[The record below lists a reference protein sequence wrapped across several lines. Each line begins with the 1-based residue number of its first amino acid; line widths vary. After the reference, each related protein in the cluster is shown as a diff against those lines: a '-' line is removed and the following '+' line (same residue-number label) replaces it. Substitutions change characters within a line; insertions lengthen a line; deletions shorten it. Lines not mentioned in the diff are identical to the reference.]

1 MPLEKA
7 RKTYAEVMDNLSGAD
22 PVRAAA
28 VTHAVLA
35 LIVAERADEA
45 RASADRIAALECEVR
60 SLRGLP
66 DSINEALNSGDG
78 AYRP

>member
-35 LIVAERADEA
+35 LIVAEREDEA
-45 RASADRIAALECEVR
+45 MRWAHLVDDRVAQ
-60 SLRGLP
+60 
-66 DSINEALNSGDG
+66 
-78 AYRP
+78 